1 MGILLVLLFEI
12 SFAGKLKNVV
22 LVTLGKLIYLF
33 RSQRNLFVEIVS
45 NLDRL
50 LSFNLDLVH
59 LFECQSLVF
68 PDSNQLFFNFE
79 IETSHLVQ
87 HLAFGVR
94 YEVCLV
100 LKPFLKVFDLELDG
114 FGEQF
119 EVIEPKGAIIELGQ
133 NGSLLFFNLHVNMLS
148 FYNVVVY
155 AFIDVIERLVTPLLL
170 IENNL
175 KFSAPLLQFL
185 YFLLLAD
192 HLFAVLLLRFDD
204 WLQQFFD

>member
-1 MGILLVLLFEI
+1 
-12 SFAGKLKNVV
+12 
-22 LVTLGKLIYLF
+22 
-33 RSQRNLFVEIVS
+33 
-45 NLDRL
+45 
-50 LSFNLDLVH
+50 
-59 LFECQSLVF
+59 
-68 PDSNQLFFNFE
+68 
-79 IETSHLVQ
+79 
-87 HLAFGVR
+87 VR